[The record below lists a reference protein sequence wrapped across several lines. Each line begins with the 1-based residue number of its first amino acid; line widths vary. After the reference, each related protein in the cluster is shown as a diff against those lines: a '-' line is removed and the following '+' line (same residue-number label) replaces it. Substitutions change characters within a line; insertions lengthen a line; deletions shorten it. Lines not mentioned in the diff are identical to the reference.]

1 VVGAADLLKCGGA
14 AAGKGRYYMWQS
26 RKFRILVFD
35 TVISAVTFGVT
46 LFLAPDYA
54 DKVLQFIG
62 IMQPLLFAV
71 VVGIAAEDA
80 ALKRSGSFPEA

>member
-1 VVGAADLLKCGGA
+1 
-14 AAGKGRYYMWQS
+14 MWKS

-35 TVISAVTFGVT
+35 TAISSVVFAVT

-54 DKVLQFIG
+54 EKVLQFIG

-80 ALKRSGSFPEA
+80 ALKHAGYFDAPN

>member
-1 VVGAADLLKCGGA
+1 
-14 AAGKGRYYMWQS
+14 MWQS

-35 TVISAVTFGVT
+35 TVISAVTFAVT
-46 LFLAPDYA
+46 LFLAPEYA
-54 DKVLQFIG
+54 DKVLQFIA

-80 ALKRSGSFPEA
+80 ALKGSANYKFPE

>member
-1 VVGAADLLKCGGA
+1 
-14 AAGKGRYYMWQS
+14 MWHS

-35 TVISAVTFGVT
+35 TAISSAVFGVT
-46 LFLAPDYA
+46 LFLAPEYA
-54 DKVLQFIG
+54 EKVLQFIG

-80 ALKRSGSFPEA
+80 ASKVNGNFAG

>member
-1 VVGAADLLKCGGA
+1 
-14 AAGKGRYYMWQS
+14 MWHS

-35 TVISAVTFGVT
+35 TAISAIVFAVT
-46 LFLAPDYA
+46 LFLAPEYA
-54 DKVLQFIG
+54 EKVLQFIG

-80 ALKRSGSFPEA
+80 AAKRAGNFDFPNS